1 MANLQYGSNKVD
13 TSLSNISSQWKV
25 VKHTVTVDDTG
36 VAASS
41 PVVVDGIPANFQPVL
56 CTVKNISTESGDD
69 FGASACILVD
79 DTAPANELTMTLS
92 GLAAGAELSFVCE
105 NTMNGAATAVAAT
118 ANDIDAKTASFKAAA
133 GKTITCEIILSGW
146 DCSAVAGLIG
156 E

>member
-36 VAASS
+36 VAAAS

-56 CTVKNISTESGDD
+56 CTVKNISAASGDD
-69 FGASACILVD
+69 LAAVAVILVD
-79 DTAPANELTMTLS
+79 DTAPANELTMSLS
-92 GLAAGAELSFVCE
+92 GLAQGDEVSFVCE
-105 NTMNGAATAVAAT
+105 NTMNGAATAIASAAH
-118 ANDIDAKTASFKAAA
+118 DIDAKTQAFKAAT
-133 GKTITCEIILSGW
+133 GKSVTCEIILSGW
-146 DCSAVAGLIG
+146 DISNVAGLIS